1 MAKDLM
7 NQRECEWDGNQHLIA
22 KRGNRQLWESNKGHW
37 GVVEIVDNKYSIILE
52 CRHRQEV
59 ARFVFKHYPGH

>member
-1 MAKDLM
+1 MAESLRD
-7 NQRECEWDGNQHLIA
+7 QPIGTEDGNQILRD
-22 KRGNRQLWESNKGHW
+22 KRGNRQLWESAKGHW

-59 ARFVFKHYPGH
+59 ARFVFEHYPSH

>member
-1 MAKDLM
+1 M
-7 NQRECEWDGNQHLIA
+7 NQKVCEWDGNQHLID
-22 KRGNRQLWESNKGHW
+22 KRENRQLWCSAKDHW

-59 ARFVFKHYPGH
+59 ARFVFEHYPGH